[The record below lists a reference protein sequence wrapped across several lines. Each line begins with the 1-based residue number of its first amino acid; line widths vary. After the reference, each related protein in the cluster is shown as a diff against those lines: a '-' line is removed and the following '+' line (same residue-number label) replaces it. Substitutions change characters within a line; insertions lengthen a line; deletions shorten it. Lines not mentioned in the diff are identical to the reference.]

1 MSAFDA
7 LRGVVETLRSPDG
20 CAWDRAQSPD
30 TLAEDL
36 LEEAAEVVDAIRAG
50 PPGAVRDELGDL
62 LFLVLLIA
70 RCHEEAGTFSVD
82 DVARAARDK
91 MIRRHPHVFGDAD
104 EAPDWERLKAA
115 ERGERPR
122 SLLDGVPRALGPLM
136 TAHEA
141 ATRAARVGFDWPDRE
156 GVRAKVDEELAEL
169 DEALAEGDL
178 DHAHAELG
186 DLLLTLVNLGR
197 FLPGSA
203 HAALGHAN
211 RKFARRFREVER
223 LTLDAG
229 EMVATSSMDELE
241 ARWRAAK
248 ERVG

>member
-7 LRGVVETLRSPDG
+7 LREVVATLRSPRG
-20 CAWDRAQSPD
+20 CAWDRAQSPA

-36 LEEAAEVVDAIRAG
+36 LEEAAEVVDAIRADRHD
-50 PPGAVRDELGDL
+50 AVRDELGDL

-70 RCHEEAGTFSVD
+70 RCHEEAGDFALD
-82 DVARAARDK
+82 DVARAAHDK
-91 MIRRHPHVFGDAD
+91 MVRRHPHVFGDAS
-104 EAPDWERLKAA
+104 EPPDWEALKAA
-115 ERGERPR
+115 ERGERPG
-122 SLLDGVPRALGPLM
+122 SLLDGIPRALGPLL

-141 ATRAARVGFDWPDRE
+141 ATRVARVGFDWPDRD
-156 GVRAKVDEELAEL
+156 GVRAKVAEELDEL
-169 DEALAEGDL
+169 DEALAVGDL

-186 DLLLTLVNLGR
+186 DVLLSLVNLGR

-203 HAALGHAN
+203 HAALTLAN
-211 RKFARRFREVER
+211 QKFERRFREVER

-229 EMVATSSMDELE
+229 EMVATSGMDELE